1 MQDLRSA
8 VKQICTF
15 LGVELDDEAMD
26 IVVKR
31 ATFKEM
37 KNDSLANKEHLP
49 ERIINRKL
57 GSFMRKG
64 KTF

>member
-1 MQDLRSA
+1 MQDLRSS

-37 KNDSLANKEHLP
+37 KKDALANRENLP
-49 ERIINRKL
+49 ERLINRKL